1 MDYVKLYELQN
12 MVLDGVFKT
21 TKSFYLTGG
30 TALHRFYY
38 DIRYSDDLDFFCI
51 DEFFAYEIR
60 EIINNLKEKFNIKIE
75 VDSQFFKLLYID
87 DLKVDFVDTHF
98 EPHFGD
104 FLKKDG
110 FVIDSKENIF
120 VNKITAIIGRD
131 EEKDIVD
138 FYFLKTRENYD
149 LKEYLKKAKER
160 LIFETEDFLF
170 RLNTFPLE
178 KINNVN
184 FKKREYLDEILK
196 NYKKFVSYIQK
207 ELL

>member
-1 MDYVKLYELQN
+1 MDYVKLYELQD
-12 MVLDGVFKT
+12 MVLYEVFKT

-60 EIINNLKEKFNIKIE
+60 EIINSLKEKFNIKLE
-75 VDSQFFKLLYID
+75 VDAQFFKLLYING
-87 DLKVDFVDTHF
+87 LKVDFVDTHS

-120 VNKITAIIGRD
+120 VNKITAIMGRD
-131 EEKDIVD
+131 EEKDIAD
-138 FYFLKTRENYD
+138 FYFLKTRENYN
-149 LKEYLKKAKER
+149 LKEYLEKAKVK

-184 FKKREYLDEILK
+184 FKKREYLDEILN
-196 NYKKFVSYIQK
+196 NYKKFVNDIQK
-207 ELL
+207 EVL